1 MNKLDKLYKLCED
14 ENIQIEWVNF
24 NPCILGVYI
33 SDKDIPPT
41 IALNKSIFN
50 DRLKTMEILAEEV
63 GHHFTTNGNFA
74 NRLLHYRDRV
84 RLSKEEQKAARWACN
99 FLIGDDEL
107 FDCVKKCTS
116 EDELIEML
124 DVSFG
129 ILYDKLRFCSVEN
142 RELLYNICNYLKSV

>member
-1 MNKLDKLYKLCED
+1 M
-14 ENIQIEWVNF
+14 V
-24 NPCILGVYI
+24 ILQT
-33 SDKDIPPT
+33 P
-41 IALNKSIFN
+41 
-50 DRLKTMEILAEEV
+50 
-63 GHHFTTNGNFA
+63 
-74 NRLLHYRDRV
+74 LLHYRDRIALN
-84 RLSKEEQKAARWACN
+84 RCKIKSLRWACN
-99 FLIGDDEL
+99 YLISDEEL